1 MKISKT
7 QQRLSDYLKNT
18 EVLTN
23 PQKFL
28 GPNWE
33 TVLRW
38 WLYCES
44 LTDEQEN
51 ELLRRYDAI
60 DNDTC
65 IRAWT
70 LAYDAAVEVIGW
82 DNSCAVWY
90 VVPYPIA
97 LTFELIALHKLE
109 KPFFLPLVVPEFDH
123 KQN

>member
-7 QQRLSDYLKNT
+7 HKSLSEQLKNT

-33 TVLRW
+33 TVLRF
-38 WLYCES
+38 WLYFES
-44 LTDEQEN
+44 LTREQKN
-51 ELLRRYDAI
+51 ELLRRYFAI
-60 DNDTC
+60 DYNTSDH
-65 IRAWT
+65 AWDLVYNVAT
-70 LAYDAAVEVIGW
+70 EVIGKGIW
-82 DNSCAVWY
+82 GAVWF
-90 VVPYPIA
+90 VIPFPTA
-97 LTFELIALHKLE
+97 LTYELIALHKLE